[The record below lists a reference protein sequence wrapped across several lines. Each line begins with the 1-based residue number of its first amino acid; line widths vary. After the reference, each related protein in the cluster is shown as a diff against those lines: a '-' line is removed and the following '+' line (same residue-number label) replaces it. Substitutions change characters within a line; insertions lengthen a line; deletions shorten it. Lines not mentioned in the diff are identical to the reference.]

1 MTGPAPG
8 ARSSTVSCTT
18 LISLIGS
25 LNPTA
30 EGQIDIQPA
39 NVIRLRQLGYI
50 FSKALIGGVKISGG
64 WFPCN
69 LFRQSF
75 LPCHNQAGILVIKAA
90 VEMCRTVGKHADRL
104 PLAHSGCTL
113 ALAVYFI
120 MVSGKACLFWRMPT
134 CLQTPGVD
142 PGQGGSAILFTPNH
156 DSSVQ
161 TAKLFLKWKWGEIM
175 FALM

>member
-64 WFPCN
+64 
-69 LFRQSF
+69 
-75 LPCHNQAGILVIKAA
+75 
-90 VEMCRTVGKHADRL
+90 
-104 PLAHSGCTL
+104 
-113 ALAVYFI
+113 
-120 MVSGKACLFWRMPT
+120 
-134 CLQTPGVD
+134 
-142 PGQGGSAILFTPNH
+142 
-156 DSSVQ
+156 
-161 TAKLFLKWKWGEIM
+161 
-175 FALM
+175 